1 MHLNYGKTKKIKLN
15 IDMEI
20 LTYSMKWLE
29 VVLRWGHVLFAVLWV
44 GNSFLFNYLDN
55 KLNKD
60 ISGDDVDG
68 EGYLMHS
75 GYYYKLL
82 RLKKSPPP
90 QYLNSLVI
98 FKWQSYLTFVT
109 GILLLIIIYYY
120 NSGIL
125 MVDKRILEIKPL
137 YAILISVV
145 SLVISWFVYDL
156 LCKSKIINNN
166 KIFIS
171 IIFIFLAVISFGFTK
186 IFGPKF
192 AFLSVGLI
200 IGSNMFGNVFTVIIP
215 NQMNIINSSK
225 KNEKFDTNL
234 SLAAKQRSIH
244 NNYSTFLVLFI
255 MLSGHYSF
263 IVYHKYNWL
272 ILCLAALLSGTARH
286 YFNLRGRN
294 IHRLYILISSF
305 LSLVVLAVLLLIF
318 KN

>member
-1 MHLNYGKTKKIKLN
+1 
-15 IDMEI
+15 MELI
-20 LTYSMKWLE
+20 PYTLKWLE
-29 VVLRWGHVLFAVLWV
+29 LILRWGHVLFAILWV

-55 KLNKD
+55 KLNKSISSND
-60 ISGDDVDG
+60 IDG

-75 GYYYKLL
+75 GYYYKLT
-82 RLKKSPPP
+82 RLKKSPPLE
-90 QYLNSLVI
+90 YLKSLVI

-120 NSGIL
+120 NSAVL
-125 MVDKRILEIKPL
+125 MVDKRVLEITSFN
-137 YAILISVV
+137 AILISVL
-145 SLVISWFVYDL
+145 SLVISWFIYDL
-156 LCKSKIINNN
+156 LCKSKIIKNNLL
-166 KIFIS
+166 FVS
-171 IIFIFLAVISFGFTK
+171 IIFVLLVLVSFVLTK

-215 NQMNIINSSK
+215 NQKNIINSSL
-225 KNEKFDTNL
+225 KNEKFDTSL

-272 ILCLAALLSGTARH
+272 ILCVVALISATARH
-286 YFNLRGRN
+286 FFNLRGKN
-294 IHRLYILISSF
+294 IHRLNILIFSI
-305 LSLVVLAVLLLIF
+305 LALITLVVFLFIF

>member
-1 MHLNYGKTKKIKLN
+1 MDFLP
-15 IDMEI
+15 
-20 LTYSMKWLE
+20 YSLKWLE
-29 VVLRWGHVLFAVLWV
+29 LVLRWAHVLFAILWV

-55 KLNKD
+55 KLNKNITSND
-60 ISGDDVDG
+60 IDG

-75 GYYYKLL
+75 GYYYKLT
-82 RLKKSPPP
+82 RLKTSPPLE
-90 QYLNSLVI
+90 YLNRLVI
-98 FKWQSYLTFVT
+98 FKWQSYLTFIT
-109 GILLLIIIYYY
+109 GILLLIIVYYY

-125 MVDKRILEIKPL
+125 MVDKKVLQISPL
-137 YAILISVV
+137 NAILISLA
-145 SLVISWFVYDL
+145 SLFISWFIYDF
-156 LCKSKIINNN
+156 LCKSKLINNN
-166 KIFIS
+166 IVFAL
-171 IIFIFLAVISFGFTK
+171 IIFILLVIVSFVLTK
-186 IFGPKF
+186 LFGPKF

-200 IGSNMFGNVFTVIIP
+200 IGTNMFGNVFTVIIP

-225 KNEKFDTNL
+225 RNEKFNTDL

-272 ILCLAALLSGTARH
+272 ILSLIAIISVAARH

-294 IHRLYILISSF
+294 IHRLYILISSIVA
-305 LSLVVLAVLLLIF
+305 LVILAVLLLIF

>member
-1 MHLNYGKTKKIKLN
+1 
-15 IDMEI
+15 MEFI
-20 LTYSMKWLE
+20 PYTLKWIEL
-29 VVLRWGHVLFAVLWV
+29 VLRWGHVLFAILWV

-60 ISGDDVDG
+60 ISSEDIDG

-75 GYYYKLL
+75 GYYYKLT
-82 RLKKSPPP
+82 RLKKSPPL

-98 FKWQSYLTFVT
+98 FKWQSYLTFIT

-120 NSGIL
+120 NSGVL
-125 MVDKRILEIKPL
+125 MVDKRVSQISPF
-137 YAILISVV
+137 YAILISVL
-145 SLVISWFVYDL
+145 SLVISWFVYDF
-156 LCKSKIINNN
+156 LCKSKLINNN
-166 KIFIS
+166 ILFTS
-171 IIFIFLAVISFGFTK
+171 IIFILLIIVSFSFTK

-200 IGSNMFGNVFTVIIP
+200 IGTNMFGNVFTIIIP
-215 NQMNIINSSK
+215 NQTNIINSSK
-225 KNEKFDTNL
+225 KNEKFDTSL

-272 ILCLAALLSGTARH
+272 ILCLFALILGIARH

-294 IHRLYILISSF
+294 IHRLYILISSIIA
-305 LSLVVLAVLLLIF
+305 LIILAVLLFFF

>member
-1 MHLNYGKTKKIKLN
+1 
-15 IDMEI
+15 MEFI
-20 LTYSMKWLE
+20 PYTLKWLE
-29 VVLRWGHVLFAVLWV
+29 LTLRWGHVLFAILWV

-55 KLNKD
+55 KLNKNISSDD
-60 ISGDDVDG
+60 IDG

-82 RLKKSPPP
+82 RLKKSPPLE
-90 QYLNSLVI
+90 YLNNLVI

-109 GILLLIIIYYY
+109 GILLLIIVYYY
-120 NSGIL
+120 NSEIL
-125 MVDKRILEIKPL
+125 MVDKRVLEL
-137 YAILISVV
+137 TSLNAILISII
-145 SLVISWFVYDL
+145 SLVISWFIYDF
-156 LCKSKIINNN
+156 LCKSKIIKNN
-166 KIFIS
+166 ILFIT
-171 IIFIFLAVISFGFTK
+171 IIFILLTLVSFGLTK

-215 NQMNIINSSK
+215 NQKNIINSSL
-225 KNEKFDTNL
+225 KNEKFDNSL

-263 IVYHKYNWL
+263 LVYHKYNWL
-272 ILCLAALLSGTARH
+272 ILCLVAIISATARH
-286 YFNLRGRN
+286 FFNLRGKN
-294 IHRLYILISSF
+294 IHRLNILIFSILAF
-305 LSLVVLAVLLLIF
+305 IVLAVFLFIF

>member
-1 MHLNYGKTKKIKLN
+1 MDFSYIKLLWKVLS
-15 IDMEI
+15 DPYT
-20 LTYSMKWLE
+20 LKWLE
-29 VVLRWGHVLFAVLWV
+29 LVLRWGHVLFAILWV

-60 ISGDDVDG
+60 ISSEDIDG

-75 GYYYKLL
+75 GYYYKLT
-82 RLKKSPPP
+82 RLKKSPPL

-109 GILLLIIIYYY
+109 GVLLLIVIYYH
-120 NSGIL
+120 NSGVLI
-125 MVDKRILEIKPL
+125 VDKRVLQISPL
-137 YAILISVV
+137 YAILISLL
-145 SLVISWFVYDL
+145 SLIVSWFVYDF
-156 LCKSKIINNN
+156 LCKSKLINNN
-166 KIFIS
+166 ILFIS
-171 IIFIFLAVISFGFTK
+171 IIFILLIIVSFILTK

-200 IGSNMFGNVFTVIIP
+200 IGTNMFGNVFTVIIP
-215 NQMNIINSSK
+215 NQTNIINSSSK
-225 KNEKFDTNL
+225 SEKFDTSL

-255 MLSGHYSF
+255 MLSGHYNF
-263 IVYHKYNWL
+263 IAYHKYNWL
-272 ILCLAALLSGTARH
+272 ILCLVAIISVATRH

-294 IHRLYILISSF
+294 IHRLYILISSIIA
-305 LSLVVLAVLLLIF
+305 LIILAVLLFFF

>member
-1 MHLNYGKTKKIKLN
+1 
-15 IDMEI
+15 MEYI
-20 LTYSMKWLE
+20 PYTLKWLE
-29 VVLRWGHVLFAVLWV
+29 LILRWGHVLFAILWV

-55 KLNKD
+55 KLNKNISSDD
-60 ISGDDVDG
+60 IDG

-75 GYYYKLL
+75 GFYYKLT
-82 RLKKSPPP
+82 RLKKSPPLD
-90 QYLNSLVI
+90 YLNRLVI

-109 GILLLIIIYYY
+109 GILLLAVVYYY

-125 MVDKRILEIKPL
+125 MVDKRVLQISPF
-137 YAILISVV
+137 YAILISLS
-145 SLVISWFVYDL
+145 SLIVSWFVYDL
-156 LCKSKIINNN
+156 LCKSSLIKNN
-166 KIFIS
+166 ILFTS
-171 IIFIFLAVISFGFTK
+171 IILILLVLISFALTK
-186 IFGPKF
+186 LFGPKF

-200 IGSNMFGNVFTVIIP
+200 IGTNMFGNVFTVIIP
-215 NQMNIINSSK
+215 NQMNIISSSK
-225 KNEKFDTNL
+225 KNEKFDTSL

-272 ILCLAALLSGTARH
+272 ILCLVAIISGTARH

-294 IHRLYILISSF
+294 IHRLYILISSII
-305 LSLVVLAVLLLIF
+305 LLIVLAVLLLIF

>member
-1 MHLNYGKTKKIKLN
+1 
-15 IDMEI
+15 MEFI
-20 LTYSMKWLE
+20 PYTLKWLE
-29 VVLRWGHVLFAVLWV
+29 LILRWGHVLFAILWV

-60 ISGDDVDG
+60 ISSEDIDG

-75 GYYYKLL
+75 GYFYKLT
-82 RLKKSPPP
+82 RLKKSPPIE
-90 QYLNSLVI
+90 YLKSLVI
-98 FKWQSYLTFVT
+98 FKWQSYLTFIT
-109 GILLLIIIYYY
+109 GVLLLIIIYYY
-120 NSGIL
+120 NSEIL
-125 MVDKRILEIKPL
+125 MVDKRVLEITHFN
-137 YAILISVV
+137 AILISIITLVV
-145 SLVISWFVYDL
+145 SWFFYDF

-166 KIFIS
+166 ILFIS
-171 IIFIFLAVISFGFTK
+171 IIFILLVLVSFGLTK

-215 NQMNIINSSK
+215 NQMNIINSSS
-225 KNEKFDTNL
+225 KNEKFDTSL

-272 ILCLAALLSGTARH
+272 ILCLIALISVAARH
-286 YFNLRGRN
+286 FFNLKGKN
-294 IHRLYILISSF
+294 IHRLYILIFSI
-305 LSLVVLAVLLLIF
+305 LALVLLAVLLFIF

>member
-1 MHLNYGKTKKIKLN
+1 MDFLPYTL
-15 IDMEI
+15 
-20 LTYSMKWLE
+20 KWLE
-29 VVLRWGHVLFAVLWV
+29 LILRWSHVLFSILWV

-55 KLNKD
+55 KLNKNISSED
-60 ISGDDVDG
+60 IDG

-75 GYYYKLL
+75 GYYYKLT
-82 RLKKSPPP
+82 RLKKSPPI
-90 QYLNSLVI
+90 QYLSNLVI
-98 FKWQSYLTFVT
+98 FKWQSYLTFIT

-125 MVDKRILEIKPL
+125 MIDKRVLQISPL
-137 YAILISVV
+137 YAILISALSLVV
-145 SLVISWFVYDL
+145 SLFIYDF
-156 LCKSKIINNN
+156 LCKSKLINNN
-166 KIFIS
+166 TLFS
-171 IIFIFLAVISFGFTK
+171 LIIFILLTMISFIFTK

-200 IGSNMFGNVFTVIIP
+200 IATNMFGNVFTVIIP

-225 KNEKFDTNL
+225 RNEKFDL
-234 SLAAKQRSIH
+234 SLSLRAKQRSIH

-272 ILCLAALLSGTARH
+272 ILSLVALISVAARH

-294 IHRLYILISSF
+294 IHRLYILISSI
-305 LSLVVLAVLLLIF
+305 LSLIVLAVLLLIF

>member
-1 MHLNYGKTKKIKLN
+1 MDFLPYTL
-15 IDMEI
+15 
-20 LTYSMKWLE
+20 KWLE
-29 VVLRWGHVLFAVLWV
+29 LILRWSHVLFSILWV

-55 KLNKD
+55 KLNKNISSED
-60 ISGDDVDG
+60 IDG

-75 GYYYKLL
+75 GYYYKLT
-82 RLKKSPPP
+82 RLKKSPPI
-90 QYLNSLVI
+90 QYLSNLVI
-98 FKWQSYLTFVT
+98 FKWQSYLTFIT

-125 MVDKRILEIKPL
+125 MVDKRVLQISPL
-137 YAILISVV
+137 YAILISVL
-145 SLVISWFVYDL
+145 SLVVSWFIYDF
-156 LCKSKIINNN
+156 LCKSKLINNN
-166 KIFIS
+166 TLFS
-171 IIFIFLAVISFGFTK
+171 LIIFILLTMISFIFTK

-200 IGSNMFGNVFTVIIP
+200 IATNMFGNVFTVIIP

-225 KNEKFDTNL
+225 RNEKFDL
-234 SLAAKQRSIH
+234 SLSLSAKQRSIH

-272 ILCLAALLSGTARH
+272 ILSLVALISVSARH

-294 IHRLYILISSF
+294 IHRLYILISSI
-305 LSLVVLAVLLLIF
+305 LSLIILAVLLLIF